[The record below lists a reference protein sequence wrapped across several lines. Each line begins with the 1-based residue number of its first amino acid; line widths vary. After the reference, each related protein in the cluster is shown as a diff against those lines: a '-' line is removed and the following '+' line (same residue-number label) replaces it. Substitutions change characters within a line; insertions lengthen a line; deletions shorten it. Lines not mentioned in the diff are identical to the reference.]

1 MTRPL
6 KRTELFSI
14 NRKIQMKKNI
24 FMIVCLLTAG
34 YMETAAQNN
43 VIDEIVWVVGD
54 EAIYK
59 SEVEEARRE
68 GLKRGAQWEGDPYCI
83 IPEQLAVNKLF
94 LNQAEL
100 DSIFVTDDDVAP
112 EVEYDIKELLND
124 FGSEEK
130 VEEHY
135 DGMTI
140 DQIRS
145 RLFETRR
152 QAYVINEVRKKLM
165 SKVKVTPAEVRRYV
179 KDIPADEIP
188 SIPTQVEV
196 QILTQDPIIP
206 QEEIDAVKADLR
218 NYIER
223 TQSGE
228 VSFST
233 LARLYSEDPGSARNG
248 GDLGFFGRGEMV
260 PEFSTVAF
268 NMTDPNKISKIVE
281 TEYGYHIIQF
291 VERLGDRVRV
301 RHILRK
307 PRIPTQSVN
316 DCLARLD
323 TIAGNIRN
331 GNHTF
336 EFCVAAYSHD
346 KDTRNNNGL
355 MKNQP
360 NPSVPGTSRFTM
372 EELPPDIARVVD
384 RMHVGEISDP
394 FVIQLPNGKTTC
406 AVVKLKNKINAHK
419 ANISE
424 DYEILYEMVSTIRQ
438 QEALEK
444 WIREKQRTTYVR
456 ISEGWNDCDFI
467 YPGWGK
473 Q

>member
-1 MTRPL
+1 
-6 KRTELFSI
+6 
-14 NRKIQMKKNI
+14 
-24 FMIVCLLTAG
+24 MIVCLLSAWC
-34 YMETAAQNN
+34 METSAQNN
-43 VIDEIVWVVGD
+43 VIDEVVWVVGD

-68 GLKRGAQWEGDPYCI
+68 GLKRGTQWEGDPYCI

-100 DSIFVTDDDVAP
+100 DSIFVTDDDVASQ
-112 EVEYDIKELLND
+112 VDYDIKELVND

-130 VEEHY
+130 VEEYY
-135 DGMTI
+135 DGMSM

-145 RLFETRR
+145 RIMETRR
-152 QAYVINEVRKKLM
+152 QGLTVNEVRKKIM

-179 KDIPADEIP
+179 KDMPADEIP
-188 SIPTQVEV
+188 SIPTQFEV
-196 QILTQDPIIP
+196 QILTQEPVIP
-206 QEEIDAVKADLR
+206 QEEIDAVKSELR
-218 NYIER
+218 SYIDR
-223 TQSGE
+223 AQSGE
-228 VSFST
+228 ISFST

-281 TEYGYHIIQF
+281 TEYGYHILQF

-307 PRIPTQSVN
+307 PRIPMESVN
-316 DCLARLD
+316 NCLARLD
-323 TIAGNIRN
+323 TIANDIRT

-336 EFCVAAYSHD
+336 EFCVAAYSQD

-355 MKNQP
+355 M
-360 NPSVPGTSRFTM
+360 SHSTEPGAPGVSKYTLD
-372 EELPPDIARVVD
+372 ELPPDIARVVN

-394 FVIQLPNGKTTC
+394 FPVQLTNGKTIC
-406 AVVKLKNKINAHK
+406 AIVKLKNKINGHK
-419 ANISE
+419 ANMAE
-424 DYEILYEMVSTIRQ
+424 DYEVLYEMVSAIRQ

-444 WIREKQRTTYVR
+444 WVREKQRTTYVR
-456 ISEGWNDCDFI
+456 ISEGWNDCEFL

>member
-1 MTRPL
+1 
-6 KRTELFSI
+6 
-14 NRKIQMKKNI
+14 MKKNI
-24 FMIVCLLTAG
+24 FMIVCLLSAWC
-34 YMETAAQNN
+34 METSAQNN
-43 VIDEIVWVVGD
+43 VIDEVVWVVGD

-68 GLKRGAQWEGDPYCI
+68 GLKRGTQWEGDPYCI

-100 DSIFVTDDDVAP
+100 DSIFVTDDDVASQ
-112 EVEYDIKELLND
+112 VDYDIKELVND

-130 VEEHY
+130 VEEYY
-135 DGMTI
+135 DGMSM

-145 RLFETRR
+145 RIMETRR
-152 QAYVINEVRKKLM
+152 QGLTVNEVRKKIM

-179 KDIPADEIP
+179 KDMPADEIP
-188 SIPTQVEV
+188 SIPTQFEV
-196 QILTQDPIIP
+196 QILTQEPVIP
-206 QEEIDAVKADLR
+206 PEEIDAVKSELR
-218 NYIER
+218 SYIDR
-223 TQSGE
+223 AQSGE
-228 VSFST
+228 ISFST

-281 TEYGYHIIQF
+281 TEYGYHILQF

-307 PRIPTQSVN
+307 PRIPMESVN
-316 DCLARLD
+316 NCLARLD
-323 TIAGNIRN
+323 TIANDIRT

-336 EFCVAAYSHD
+336 EFCVAAYSQD

-355 MKNQP
+355 M
-360 NPSVPGTSRFTM
+360 SHSTEPGAPGVSKYTLD
-372 EELPPDIARVVD
+372 ELPPDIARVVN

-394 FVIQLPNGKTTC
+394 FPVQLTNGKTIC
-406 AVVKLKNKINAHK
+406 AIVKLKNKINGHK
-419 ANISE
+419 ANMAE
-424 DYEILYEMVSTIRQ
+424 DYEVLYEMVSAIRQ

-444 WIREKQRTTYVR
+444 WVREKQRTTYVR
-456 ISEGWNDCDFI
+456 ISEGWNDCEFL

>member
-1 MTRPL
+1 M
-6 KRTELFSI
+6 
-14 NRKIQMKKNI
+14 NKNI
-24 FMIVCLLTAG
+24 FLAVCLLTAFSVNSV
-34 YMETAAQNN
+34 AQNN

-59 SEVEEARRE
+59 SEVEENRIN
-68 GLKRGAQWEGDPYCI
+68 GLMNGVQWEGDPYCI

-100 DSIFVTDDDVAP
+100 DSIFATDDDVSGY
-112 EVEYDIKELLND
+112 VESRYREMVNYY
-124 FGSEEK
+124 GSEDK
-130 VEEHY
+130 VEEY
-135 DGMTI
+135 YGMTT
-140 DQIRS
+140 DQVKS
-145 RLFETRR
+145 RLFETSR
-152 QAYVINEVRKKLM
+152 QEYVIGKVRDNIM

-179 KDIPADEIP
+179 KEMPASEIPDIPA
-188 SIPTQVEV
+188 QVEV
-196 QILTQDPIIP
+196 QIITQEPVIP
-206 QEEIDAVKADLR
+206 QEEIDEVKAELR
-218 NYIER
+218 DYIER
-223 TQSGE
+223 VQAGE

-233 LARLYSEDPGSARNG
+233 LALLYSEDPESARKG
-248 GDLGFFGRGEMV
+248 GDLGFFGRGDMV

-281 TEYGYHIIQF
+281 TEYGYHILQF

-307 PRIPTQSVN
+307 PRVPMKSVN
-316 DCLARLD
+316 ECIARLD
-323 TIAGNIRN
+323 TIANNIRN
-331 GNHTF
+331 GSSTF
-336 EFCVAAYSHD
+336 ESSVTAYSQD
-346 KDTRNNNGL
+346 KDTRNNSGL
-355 MKNQP
+355 MSHVVSP
-360 NPSVPGTSRFTM
+360 NSPGISKYQM
-372 EELPPDIARVVD
+372 DELPPEVARVVD

-394 FVIQLPNGKTTC
+394 FVMQLRNGKTIC
-406 AVVKLKNKINAHK
+406 AIVKLKNKINAHK

-424 DYEILYEMVSTIRQ
+424 DYEILHEIVSNIRQ
-438 QEALEK
+438 QETLEK

>member
-1 MTRPL
+1 
-6 KRTELFSI
+6 
-14 NRKIQMKKNI
+14 MKKNI
-24 FMIVCLLTAG
+24 FMIVCLLSAWFL
-34 YMETAAQNN
+34 EASAQNN

-68 GLKRGAQWEGDPYCI
+68 GLKHGTQWEGDPYCV

-100 DSIFVTDDDVAP
+100 DSIFVTDEDVEAQ
-112 EVEYDIKELLND
+112 VDYDMKDLMND

-130 VEEHY
+130 IEEYY

-140 DQIRS
+140 EQIR
-145 RLFETRR
+145 RRITETRR
-152 QAYVINEVRKKLM
+152 QGYVINEVRKKIM

-179 KDIPADEIP
+179 KDMPADEIP
-188 SIPTQVEV
+188 SIPTQFEV
-196 QILTQDPIIP
+196 QILTQEPVIP
-206 QEEIDAVKADLR
+206 QEEIDAVKAELR
-218 NYIER
+218 NYIDR
-223 TQSGE
+223 AQSGE
-228 VSFST
+228 ISFST

-260 PEFSTVAF
+260 SEFSTVAF

-307 PRIPTQSVN
+307 PRVPMESVN
-316 DCLARLD
+316 NCLARLD
-323 TIAGNIRN
+323 TIANDIRT

-336 EFCVAAYSHD
+336 EFCVAAYSQD

-355 MKNQP
+355 MSHSSQP
-360 NPSVPGTSRFTM
+360 GAPGISKYTLD
-372 EELPPDIARVVD
+372 ELPPDIARVVN

-394 FVIQLPNGKTTC
+394 FPVQLNNGKTIC
-406 AVVKLKNKINAHK
+406 AIVKLKNKINGHK

-424 DYEILYEMVSTIRQ
+424 DYEILFDIVSSIRQ

-444 WIREKQRTTYVR
+444 WVREKQRTTYVR

-467 YPGWGK
+467 YPGWGNY
-473 Q
+473 